1 MLGSLAFAEVANVI
15 FYGIKI
21 AFAFGTIFPDV
32 LWEIYNDFIL
42 QL

>member
-15 FYGIKI
+15 FHRIKVT
-21 AFAFGTIFPDV
+21 FAFGTVFSDIF
-32 LWEIYNDFIL
+32 WEIYNDFIL